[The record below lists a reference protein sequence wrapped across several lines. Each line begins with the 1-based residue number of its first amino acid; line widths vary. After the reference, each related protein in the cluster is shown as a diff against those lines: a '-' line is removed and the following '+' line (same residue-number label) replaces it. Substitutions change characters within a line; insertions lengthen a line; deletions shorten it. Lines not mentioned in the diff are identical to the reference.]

1 MAGFH
6 EIHRPREATYED
18 LLAVPDHR
26 VAELIGGELVTSPRP
41 ASAHL
46 RAGSRIGGALDPL
59 DGPKGP
65 GRPGGWWIVDEP
77 ELHLGHDVLV
87 PDLAAWRIE
96 RMPEFPT
103 VPHFQQSPEWICE
116 ILSPGQH
123 SRDRVRKMPIYARE
137 GVGYAWLVDPLERL
151 VEVYR
156 LVDGAWLLLA
166 SHEGDAPARLAPFD
180 ALELDLSRWW
190 MPGRPPEPESDPQA
204 P

>member
-41 ASAHL
+41 ARAHA
-46 RAGSRIGGALDPL
+46 RAGTAIIQDLRDY
-59 DGPKGP
+59 DGPVRP
-65 GRPGGWWIVDEP
+65 GRPGGWWISYEP
-77 ELHLGHDVLV
+77 ELHLGRDVLV
-87 PDLAAWRIE
+87 PDLTGWRLEGLSELTDAAHWTQA
-96 RMPEFPT
+96 PD
-103 VPHFQQSPEWICE
+103 WICE
-116 ILSPGQH
+116 ILSPRQE

-137 GVGYAWLVDPLERL
+137 GVGYAWLVDPIERL

-156 LVDGAWLLLA
+156 LVDGAWLLLGV
-166 SHEGDAPARLAPFD
+166 HEGDAPVRLAPFE

-190 MPGRPPEPESDPQA
+190 MPTPAADSPGPEQP
-204 P
+204 